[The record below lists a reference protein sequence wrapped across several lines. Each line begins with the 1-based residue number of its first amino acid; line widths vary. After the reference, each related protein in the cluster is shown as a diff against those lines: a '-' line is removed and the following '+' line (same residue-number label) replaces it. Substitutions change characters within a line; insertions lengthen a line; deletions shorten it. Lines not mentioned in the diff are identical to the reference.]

1 MGVNYQGEE
10 EDKSV
15 RAEKILSDGI
25 RMCFQKTEKQKLDL
39 GFSLRI
45 LVYVN
50 ICISFSPLDGT

>member
-10 EDKSV
+10 EDKSG
-15 RAEKILSDGI
+15 RAEESFRPGI